1 VIPTASTLQNSNAK
15 KKRRKCE
22 ERKVRMRRRRG
33 EERRGKKNEHL
44 AAGYEATFLR
54 SQFIGRRIR
63 RAWVLT

>member
-1 VIPTASTLQNSNAK
+1 VIPTASTLQNSNA
-15 KKRRKCE
+15 
-22 ERKVRMRRRRG
+22 RRRTEEEMRG
-33 EERRGKKNEHL
+33 AESRKEMEERRGRKNEHL